1 MDIIHL
7 LPDSVANQ
15 IAAGEVIQRPAS
27 VVKELVEN
35 SIDAGASLI
44 KVIIKGAGRT
54 SILVI
59 DDGKGMSATDA
70 RLAFERHAT
79 SKIQQ
84 SSDLFALTTMGFRG
98 EALASIAAVAQV
110 ELRTRRNT
118 DELGTF
124 IEIEGSQL
132 VRQELEQCAVG
143 TQILIKNLFFN
154 VPARRKFL
162 KSDETEMR
170 NILQEMSR
178 IVLAHPDIAFQ
189 LYNGDD
195 LVYDLPIS
203 LFKQRIVALCGRK
216 VRNISQQL
224 VDVEVNTTLV
234 KLTGYVGTPQ
244 SAGRNPHQ
252 FFFVNGRYMNHPYF
266 RRAVIQAYDR
276 MIATEDAPLF
286 FLNLEVDPSTIDVNI
301 HPTKTEIK
309 FENEREIWSIITIAI
324 KEALGKFHV
333 VPSIDFDTADS
344 IDIPVAGQ
352 SNALPEMPKVV
363 FNPDYNPFASIK
375 TSDRSTQNYSIQ
387 SQSAP
392 RNWQKLFEVR
402 SEDLGV
408 RCYLSDQSD
417 LSDSSDN
424 FKCTEKLSTL
434 NSCDKR
440 EQSNLFE
447 LQSEPTVLS
456 RMAKNTRIMREAN
469 NFQLSTTNEESL
481 LYKNRY
487 LCVSMKSGLMIVDVQ
502 RAITRICYDN
512 LLAQVEKSG
521 GVSQKLLFPEVLEL
535 TMDDKYIFTEIELE
549 LKSVGFEFTEFGKSM
564 YSIEGIPAMLSEG
577 ADVLKILETIL
588 SEVKVSACSVSSQ
601 LYQTIA
607 NIISQNEAGMR
618 LKRNMTVEE
627 RNSLIGQ
634 LFASSNPNNTPDGR
648 KIINILSDDDF
659 AKMWN

>member
-35 SIDAGASLI
+35 SIDAGATLI

-59 DDGKGMSATDA
+59 DDGKGMSPTDA

-84 SSDLFALTTMGFRG
+84 SADLFALTTMGFRG

-110 ELRTRRNT
+110 ELRTRRNC

-124 IEIEGSQL
+124 IEIEGSQV
-132 VRQELEQCAVG
+132 VRQEVEQCAVG
-143 TQILIKNLFFN
+143 TQFLIKNLFFN

-195 LVYDLPIS
+195 LVYDLPVAS
-203 LFKQRIVALCGRK
+203 FKQRIVALCGRK

-224 VDVEVNTTLV
+224 VDVDVNTMLV
-234 KLTGYVGTPQ
+234 KISGYVGTPQ
-244 SAGRNPHQ
+244 SAGRNPQQ

-266 RRAVIQAYDR
+266 RRAVLQAYER
-276 MIATEDAPLF
+276 MISAEDAPQF

-309 FENEREIWSIITIAI
+309 FENEREIWSILSIAV
-324 KEALGKFHV
+324 KEALGKFNV
-333 VPSIDFDTADS
+333 APSIDFDTTDS
-344 IDIPVAGQ
+344 IDIPVATKTDG
-352 SNALPEMPKVV
+352 AIPEMPKVT
-363 FNPDYNPFASIK
+363 FNPNYNPFQSSGSSSNNYTAQSH
-375 TSDRSTQNYSIQ
+375 ST
-387 SQSAP
+387 P
-392 RNWQKLFEVR
+392 RNWKDLFEGSRPTAQTVQSQMDYNTSDMFEEDMKNGSSIHSSLLTSHFSF
-402 SEDLGV
+402 SED
-408 RCYLSDQSD
+408 S
-417 LSDSSDN
+417 
-424 FKCTEKLSTL
+424 F
-434 NSCDKR
+434 
-440 EQSNLFE
+440 
-447 LQSEPTVLS
+447 
-456 RMAKNTRIMREAN
+456 
-469 NFQLSTTNEESL
+469 

-487 LCVSMKSGLMIVDVQ
+487 LCVPMKSGLMFIDVQ

-512 LLAQVEKSG
+512 LLSQVERST

-535 TMDDKYIFTEIELE
+535 SLEDKCLFTEIEME
-549 LKSVGFEFTEFGKSM
+549 LRAVGFEIAEFGKSM
-564 YSIEGIPAMLSEG
+564 YRIEGIPALLSEG
-577 ADVLKILETIL
+577 VDTIKILETIID
-588 SEVKVSACSVSSQ
+588 EVKSSGVGVSDSIHRI
-601 LYQTIA
+601 IA
-607 NIISQNEAGMR
+607 NIISQNEATIR
-618 LKRNMTVEE
+618 IKRNISPEE
-627 RNSLIGQ
+627 RNSLIAQ

-648 KIINILSDDDF
+648 KIINTLTDDVIDSMF
-659 AKMWN
+659 

>member
-44 KVIIKGAGRT
+44 KVVVKGAGRT

-84 SSDLFALTTMGFRG
+84 SADLFALTTMGFRG

-110 ELRTRRNT
+110 ELRTRRNS

-124 IEIEGSQL
+124 IEIEGSKL
-132 VRQELEQCAVG
+132 LRQEMEQCAVG
-143 TQILIKNLFFN
+143 TQFLIKNLFFN

-170 NILQEMSR
+170 NIMQEMSR

-195 LVYDLPIS
+195 LVYDLPIAS
-203 LFKQRIVALCGRK
+203 FKQRIVALCGRK

-224 VDVEVNTTLV
+224 VNVEVNTTLV

-266 RRAVIQAYDR
+266 RRAVMQAYER
-276 MIATEDAPLF
+276 MISAEDAPQF

-309 FENEREIWSIITIAI
+309 FENEREIWSIISIAV
-324 KEALGKFHV
+324 KEALGKFNV
-333 VPSIDFDTADS
+333 APSIDFDTTDS
-344 IDIPVAGQ
+344 IDIPVAGG
-352 SNALPEMPKVV
+352 SGNAMPEMPKVT
-363 FNPDYNPFASIK
+363 FNPNYNPFSNTQK
-375 TSDRSTQNYSIQ
+375 TSIS

-392 RNWQKLFEVR
+392 RNWKDLFEVR
-402 SEDLGV
+402 NEELGV
-408 RCYLSDQSD
+408 RCETTQSKNILVD
-417 LSDSSDN
+417 KDFQSVFNSQLETQFIASLQD
-424 FKCTEKLSTL
+424 TL
-434 NSCDKR
+434 
-440 EQSNLFE
+440 
-447 LQSEPTVLS
+447 
-456 RMAKNTRIMREAN
+456 I
-469 NFQLSTTNEESL
+469 
-481 LYKNRY
+481 YKNRY
-487 LCVSMKSGLMIVDVQ
+487 LCVPMKSGLMMIDVQ
-502 RAITRICYDN
+502 RAFARIYYDS
-512 LLAQVEKSG
+512 LLTQVEKNS

-535 TMDDKYIFTEIELE
+535 SLEDKCLFTEIELE
-549 LKSVGFEFTEFGKSM
+549 LKAVGFEIAEFGKSM
-564 YSIEGIPAMLSEG
+564 YRIEGVPAMLSEG
-577 ADVLKILETIL
+577 ADVIKILENIVGEIKI
-588 SEVKVSACSVSSQ
+588 SGCDVSQKVHQ
-601 LYQTIA
+601 IIA
-607 NIISQNEAGMR
+607 NTISQSESR
-618 LKRNMTVEE
+618 LRIDRTMTIEE
-627 RNSLIGQ
+627 RNSLLAQ
-634 LFASSNPNNTPDGR
+634 LFASSNPNNAPDGR
-648 KIINILSDDDF
+648 KITNILSDDIIESMF
-659 AKMWN
+659 

>member
-35 SIDAGASLI
+35 SIDAGATLI

-59 DDGKGMSATDA
+59 DDGKGMSPTDA

-84 SSDLFALTTMGFRG
+84 SADLFALTTMGFRG

-110 ELRTRRNT
+110 ELRTRRNC

-124 IEIEGSQL
+124 IEIEGSQV
-132 VRQELEQCAVG
+132 VRQEVEQCAVG
-143 TQILIKNLFFN
+143 TQFLIKNLFFN

-195 LVYDLPIS
+195 LIYDLPIAS
-203 LFKQRIVALCGRK
+203 FKQRIVALCGRK

-224 VDVEVNTTLV
+224 VDVDVNTMLV
-234 KLTGYVGTPQ
+234 KISGYVGTPQ
-244 SAGRNPHQ
+244 SAGRNPQQ

-266 RRAVIQAYDR
+266 RRAVLQAYER
-276 MIATEDAPLF
+276 MISAEDAPQF

-309 FENEREIWSIITIAI
+309 FENEREIWSILSIAV
-324 KEALGKFHV
+324 KEALGKFNV
-333 VPSIDFDTADS
+333 APSIDFDTTDS
-344 IDIPVAGQ
+344 IDIPVATKTDG
-352 SNALPEMPKVV
+352 AIPEMPKVT
-363 FNPDYNPFASIK
+363 FNPNYNPFQSSGSSSNNYTAQSH
-375 TSDRSTQNYSIQ
+375 ST
-387 SQSAP
+387 P
-392 RNWQKLFEVR
+392 RNWKDLFEGSRPTAQTVQSQMDYNTSDMFEEDMKNGSSIHSSLLTPHSSF
-402 SEDLGV
+402 SED
-408 RCYLSDQSD
+408 S
-417 LSDSSDN
+417 
-424 FKCTEKLSTL
+424 F
-434 NSCDKR
+434 
-440 EQSNLFE
+440 
-447 LQSEPTVLS
+447 
-456 RMAKNTRIMREAN
+456 
-469 NFQLSTTNEESL
+469 

-487 LCVSMKSGLMIVDVQ
+487 LCVPMKSGLMFIDVQ

-512 LLAQVEKSG
+512 LLSQVERST

-535 TMDDKYIFTEIELE
+535 SLEDKCLFTEIEME
-549 LKSVGFEFTEFGKSM
+549 LRAVGFEIAEFGKSM
-564 YSIEGIPAMLSEG
+564 YRIEGIPALLSEG
-577 ADVLKILETIL
+577 VDTIKILETIIE
-588 SEVKVSACSVSSQ
+588 EVKSSGVGVSDSIHRI
-601 LYQTIA
+601 IA
-607 NIISQNEAGMR
+607 NIISQNEATIR
-618 LKRNMTVEE
+618 IKRNISPEE
-627 RNSLIGQ
+627 RNSLIAQ

-648 KIINILSDDDF
+648 KIINTLTDDVIDSMF
-659 AKMWN
+659 

>member
-27 VVKELVEN
+27 VIKELVEN

-44 KVIIKGAGRT
+44 KVVVKGAGRT

-84 SSDLFALTTMGFRG
+84 SADLFALTTMGFRG

-110 ELRTRRNT
+110 ELRTRRKE

-124 IEIEGSQL
+124 IEIEGSKL
-132 VRQELEQCAVG
+132 LRQEMEQCAVG
-143 TQILIKNLFFN
+143 TQFLIKNLFFN

-195 LVYDLPIS
+195 LVYDLPIAS
-203 LFKQRIVALCGRK
+203 FKQRIVALCGRK

-224 VDVEVNTTLV
+224 VNVEVNTTLV
-234 KLTGYVGTPQ
+234 KLIGYVGTPQ
-244 SAGRNPHQ
+244 SAGRNPQQ

-266 RRAVIQAYDR
+266 RRAVVQAYER
-276 MIATEDAPLF
+276 MISAEDAPQF

-309 FENEREIWSIITIAI
+309 FENEREIWSIISIAV
-324 KEALGKFHV
+324 KEALGKFNV
-333 VPSIDFDTADS
+333 APSIDFDTTDS
-344 IDIPVAGQ
+344 IDIPVAGG
-352 SNALPEMPKVV
+352 SGNAMPEMPKVT
-363 FNPDYNPFASIK
+363 FNPNYNPFATTPK
-375 TSDRSTQNYSIQ
+375 TPIP

-392 RNWQKLFEVR
+392 RNWKNLFEVR
-402 SEDLGV
+402 NEELGV
-408 RCYLSDQSD
+408 RSETTQSKD
-417 LSDSSDN
+417 IFVDRDSQSV
-424 FKCTEKLSTL
+424 F
-434 NSCDKR
+434 NSQL
-440 EQSNLFE
+440 ETQNIAS
-447 LQSEPTVLS
+447 LQDT
-456 RMAKNTRIMREAN
+456 
-469 NFQLSTTNEESL
+469 L

-487 LCVSMKSGLMIVDVQ
+487 LCVPMKSGLMMIDVQ
-502 RAITRICYDN
+502 RAFARIYYDS
-512 LLAQVEKSG
+512 LLTQVEKNS

-535 TMDDKYIFTEIELE
+535 SVEDKCLFTEIELE
-549 LKSVGFEFTEFGKSM
+549 LKAVGFEFAEFGKSM
-564 YSIEGIPAMLSEG
+564 YRIEGIPAMLSEG
-577 ADVLKILETIL
+577 TDVLKILENIIT
-588 SEVKVSACSVSSQ
+588 EVKTSGMQVSDSVHT
-601 LYQTIA
+601 TIA
-607 NIISQNEAGMR
+607 NIISQNEASIR
-618 LKRNMTVEE
+618 IKRNMPPEE
-627 RNSLIGQ
+627 RNSLISQ
-634 LFASSNPNNTPDGR
+634 LFSSSNPNNTPDGR
-648 KIINILSDDDF
+648 KIIVTLADDTIDSMF
-659 AKMWN
+659 

>member
-27 VVKELVEN
+27 VIKELVEN

-44 KVIIKGAGRT
+44 KVVVKGAGRT

-84 SSDLFALTTMGFRG
+84 SADLFALTTMGFRG

-110 ELRTRRNT
+110 ELRTRRNG

-124 IEIEGSQL
+124 IEIEGSKL
-132 VRQELEQCAVG
+132 LRQEMEQCAVG
-143 TQILIKNLFFN
+143 TQFLIKNLFFN

-170 NILQEMSR
+170 NIMQEMSR

-195 LVYDLPIS
+195 LVYDLPIAS
-203 LFKQRIVALCGRK
+203 FKQRIVALCGRK

-224 VDVEVNTTLV
+224 VNVEVNTTLV

-266 RRAVIQAYDR
+266 RRAVMQAYER
-276 MIATEDAPLF
+276 MISAEDAPQF

-309 FENEREIWSIITIAI
+309 FENEREIWSIISIAV
-324 KEALGKFHV
+324 KEALGKFNV
-333 VPSIDFDTADS
+333 APSIDFDTTDS
-344 IDIPVAGQ
+344 IDIPVAGG
-352 SNALPEMPKVV
+352 SGNVIPEMPKVT
-363 FNPDYNPFASIK
+363 FNPNYNPFSNTQK
-375 TSDRSTQNYSIQ
+375 TSNS

-392 RNWQKLFEVR
+392 RNWK
-402 SEDLGV
+402 
-408 RCYLSDQSD
+408 
-417 LSDSSDN
+417 
-424 FKCTEKLSTL
+424 
-434 NSCDKR
+434 
-440 EQSNLFE
+440 NLFDGVQTNKSLPE
-447 LQSEPTVLS
+447 LGEVVKP
-456 RMAKNTRIMREAN
+456 
-469 NFQLSTTNEESL
+469 EEDVHSSFLTPHSSFLEDSL

-487 LCVSMKSGLMIVDVQ
+487 LCVPMKSGLMMIDVQ
-502 RAITRICYDN
+502 RAFARIYYDS
-512 LLAQVEKSG
+512 LLTQVEKNS

-535 TMDDKYIFTEIELE
+535 SLEDKCLFTEIEIE
-549 LKSVGFEFTEFGKSM
+549 LRAVGFEIAEFGKSM
-564 YSIEGIPAMLSEG
+564 YRIEGVPAMLSEG
-577 ADVLKILETIL
+577 ADVIKILENIVGEIKI
-588 SEVKVSACSVSSQ
+588 SGCDVSRKVHQ
-601 LYQTIA
+601 IIA
-607 NIISQNEAGMR
+607 NTISQSESR
-618 LKRNMTVEE
+618 LRIDRTMTIEE
-627 RNSLIGQ
+627 RNSLLAQ
-634 LFASSNPNNTPDGR
+634 LFASSNPNNAPDGR
-648 KIINILSDDDF
+648 KITNILSDDIIESMF
-659 AKMWN
+659 

>member
-84 SSDLFALTTMGFRG
+84 SADLFALTTMGFRG

-132 VRQELEQCAVG
+132 VRQEVEQCAVG
-143 TQILIKNLFFN
+143 TQFLIKNLFFN

-178 IVLAHPDIAFQ
+178 IVLAHPGIAFQ

-195 LVYDLPIS
+195 LVYDLPVAS
-203 LFKQRIVALCGRK
+203 FKQRIVALCGRK

-266 RRAVIQAYDR
+266 RRAVLQAYER
-276 MIATEDAPLF
+276 MIAAEDAPQF

-309 FENEREIWSIITIAI
+309 FENEREIWSILSIAV
-324 KEALGKFHV
+324 KESLGKFNV
-333 VPSIDFDTADS
+333 APSIDFDSTDS
-344 IDIPVAGQ
+344 IDIPVATKTDG
-352 SNALPEMPKVV
+352 AIPEMPKVT
-363 FNPDYNPFASIK
+363 FNPNYNPFQSSGSSSNNYTAQSH
-375 TSDRSTQNYSIQ
+375 ST
-387 SQSAP
+387 P
-392 RNWQKLFEVR
+392 RNWKDLFEGSRPTAQTVQSQMDYNTSDMFEEDMKNGSSIHSSLLTPHSSF
-402 SEDLGV
+402 SED
-408 RCYLSDQSD
+408 S
-417 LSDSSDN
+417 
-424 FKCTEKLSTL
+424 F
-434 NSCDKR
+434 
-440 EQSNLFE
+440 
-447 LQSEPTVLS
+447 
-456 RMAKNTRIMREAN
+456 
-469 NFQLSTTNEESL
+469 

-487 LCVSMKSGLMIVDVQ
+487 LCMPMKSGLMMIDIM

-512 LLAQVEKSG
+512 LLAQVVKSS

-535 TMDDKYIFTEIELE
+535 TLDDKCIFTEIEQE
-549 LKSVGFEFTEFGKSM
+549 LRGVGFEFAEFGKSM
-564 YSIEGIPAMLSEG
+564 YRIESVPAMLTEG
-577 ADVLKILETIL
+577 VDVLKILENIL
-588 SEVKVSACSVSSQ
+588 SEVKISGCSVSCQ
-601 LYQTIA
+601 LHQIIA
-607 NIISQNEAGMR
+607 NIISQSEASMR
-618 LKRNMTVEE
+618 IKRNMTVEE
-627 RNSLIGQ
+627 RNALVGQ
-634 LFASSNPNNTPDGR
+634 LFASSNPNNAPDGK
-648 KIINILSDDDF
+648 KIINVLSDNMIDAMF
-659 AKMWN
+659 

>member
-35 SIDAGASLI
+35 SIDAGATLI

-59 DDGKGMSATDA
+59 DDGKGMSPTDA

-110 ELRTRRNT
+110 ELRTRRNG

-124 IEIEGSQL
+124 IEIEGSQV
-132 VRQELEQCAVG
+132 VRQEVEQCAVG
-143 TQILIKNLFFN
+143 TQFLIKNLFFN

-178 IVLAHPDIAFQ
+178 IVLAHPNIAFQ

-195 LVYDLPIS
+195 LIYDLPIAS
-203 LFKQRIVALCGRK
+203 FKQRIVALCGRK

-224 VDVEVNTTLV
+224 VDVDVNTMLV
-234 KLTGYVGTPQ
+234 KISGYVGTPQ
-244 SAGRNPHQ
+244 SAGRNPQQ

-266 RRAVIQAYDR
+266 RRAVLQAYER
-276 MIATEDAPLF
+276 MISAEDAPQF

-309 FENEREIWSIITIAI
+309 FENEREIWSILSIAV
-324 KEALGKFHV
+324 KEALGKFNV
-333 VPSIDFDTADS
+333 APSIDFDTTDS
-344 IDIPVAGQ
+344 IDIPVATPTDGII
-352 SNALPEMPKVV
+352 PEMPKVT
-363 FNPDYNPFASIK
+363 FNPNYNPFQSRGTNYHTQSSSVSRNWK
-375 TSDRSTQNYSIQ
+375 DLFEGRKEELEDRRETLQPQEIFANKDIQ
-387 SQSAP
+387 SKSPNSQ
-392 RNWQKLFEVR
+392 
-402 SEDLGV
+402 
-408 RCYLSDQSD
+408 LSDFNTQH
-417 LSDSSDN
+417 
-424 FKCTEKLSTL
+424 ST
-434 NSCDKR
+434 
-440 EQSNLFE
+440 FE
-447 LQSEPTVLS
+447 DT
-456 RMAKNTRIMREAN
+456 
-469 NFQLSTTNEESL
+469 F

-487 LCVSMKSGLMIVDVQ
+487 LCVPMKSGLMFVDIQ
-502 RAITRICYDN
+502 RAIARICYDK
-512 LLAQVEKSG
+512 LLLQVEKSVG
-521 GVSQKLLFPEVLEL
+521 ASQKLLFPEVLEL
-535 TMDDKYIFTEIELE
+535 SLDDKCLFTEIEIE
-549 LKSVGFEFTEFGKSM
+549 LKAVGFEIAEFGKSM
-564 YSIEGIPAMLSEG
+564 YRIEGIPALLSEG
-577 ADVLKILETIL
+577 VDVLKILETIIE
-588 SEVKVSACSVSSQ
+588 EVKNSGVDVSDSVHRI
-601 LYQTIA
+601 IA
-607 NIISQNEAGMR
+607 NILSQSEATIR
-618 LKRNMTVEE
+618 IKHNMSPEE
-627 RNSLIGQ
+627 RNSLIAQ

-648 KIINILSDDDF
+648 KIINTLTDATIDAMF
-659 AKMWN
+659 

>member
-35 SIDAGASLI
+35 SIDAGATLI

-59 DDGKGMSATDA
+59 DDGKGMSPTDA

-84 SSDLFALTTMGFRG
+84 SADLFALTTMGFRG

-110 ELRTRRNT
+110 ELRTRRNC

-124 IEIEGSQL
+124 IEIEGSQV
-132 VRQELEQCAVG
+132 VRQEVEQCAVG
-143 TQILIKNLFFN
+143 TQFLIKNLFFN

-195 LVYDLPIS
+195 LVYDLPVAS
-203 LFKQRIVALCGRK
+203 FKQRIVALCGRK

-224 VDVEVNTTLV
+224 VDVDVNTMLV
-234 KLTGYVGTPQ
+234 KISGYVGTPQ
-244 SAGRNPHQ
+244 SAGRNPQQ

-266 RRAVIQAYDR
+266 RRAVLQAYER
-276 MIATEDAPLF
+276 MISAEDAPQF

-309 FENEREIWSIITIAI
+309 FENEREIWSILSIAV
-324 KEALGKFHV
+324 KEALGKFNV
-333 VPSIDFDTADS
+333 APSIDFDTTDS
-344 IDIPVAGQ
+344 IDIPVATKIDG
-352 SNALPEMPKVV
+352 AIPEMPKVT
-363 FNPDYNPFASIK
+363 FNPNYNPFQSSGSSSNNYTAQSH
-375 TSDRSTQNYSIQ
+375 ST
-387 SQSAP
+387 P
-392 RNWQKLFEVR
+392 RNWKDLFEGSSPTAQTVQSQMDYNTSDMFEEDMKNGSSIHSSLLTPHSSF
-402 SEDLGV
+402 SED
-408 RCYLSDQSD
+408 S
-417 LSDSSDN
+417 
-424 FKCTEKLSTL
+424 F
-434 NSCDKR
+434 
-440 EQSNLFE
+440 
-447 LQSEPTVLS
+447 
-456 RMAKNTRIMREAN
+456 
-469 NFQLSTTNEESL
+469 

-487 LCVSMKSGLMIVDVQ
+487 LCVPMKSGLMFIDVQ

-512 LLAQVEKSG
+512 LLSQVERST

-535 TMDDKYIFTEIELE
+535 SLEDKCLFTEIEME
-549 LKSVGFEFTEFGKSM
+549 LRAVGFEIAEFGKSM
-564 YSIEGIPAMLSEG
+564 YRIEGIPALLSEG
-577 ADVLKILETIL
+577 VDTIKILETIIE
-588 SEVKVSACSVSSQ
+588 EVKSSGVGVSDSIHRI
-601 LYQTIA
+601 IA
-607 NIISQNEAGMR
+607 NIISQNEATIR
-618 LKRNMTVEE
+618 IKRNISPEE
-627 RNSLIGQ
+627 RNSLIAQ

-648 KIINILSDDDF
+648 KIINTLTDDVIDSMF
-659 AKMWN
+659 

>member
-44 KVIIKGAGRT
+44 KVVIKGAGRT

-59 DDGKGMSATDA
+59 DDGKGMSSTDA

-84 SSDLFALTTMGFRG
+84 SADLFALTTMGFRG

-110 ELRTRRNT
+110 ELRTRRAT

-124 IEIEGSQL
+124 IEIEGSQIL
-132 VRQELEQCAVG
+132 RQEVEQCAIG
-143 TQILIKNLFFN
+143 TQFIVKNLFFN

-195 LVYDLPIS
+195 LVYDLPAAS
-203 LFKQRIVALCGRK
+203 FKQRIVALCGRK

-266 RRAVIQAYDR
+266 RRAVMQAYER
-276 MIATEDAPLF
+276 MIAPDDAPQF
-286 FLNLEVDPSTIDVNI
+286 FLNLQVDPSTIDVNI

-309 FENEREIWSIITIAI
+309 FENEREIWSIITIAV

-333 VPSIDFDTADS
+333 APTINFDTTDS
-344 IDIPVAGQ
+344 IDIPVASG
-352 SNALPEMPKVV
+352 SDTHPDMPQVA
-363 FNPDYNPFASIK
+363 FNPDYNPF
-375 TSDRSTQNYSIQ
+375 QNTPNRTIP

-402 SEDLGV
+402 SEELGM
-408 RCYLSDQSD
+408 RSEELEICGNSRQNSNLQAT
-417 LSDSSDN
+417 
-424 FKCTEKLSTL
+424 FKQQNLHFTADDTKNLSTQ
-434 NSCDKR
+434 
-440 EQSNLFE
+440 E
-447 LQSEPTVLS
+447 T
-456 RMAKNTRIMREAN
+456 
-469 NFQLSTTNEESL
+469 SL
-481 LYKNRY
+481 IYKNRY
-487 LCVSMKSGLMIVDVQ
+487 LCMPMKSGLMMIDIM

-512 LLAQVEKSG
+512 LLAQITKSSG
-521 GVSQKLLFPEVLEL
+521 TSQKLLFPEVLEL
-535 TMDDKYIFTEIELE
+535 TLDDKCLFTEIEQE
-549 LKSVGFEFTEFGKSM
+549 LRSVGFEFAEFGKSM
-564 YSIEGIPAMLSEG
+564 YRIEAVPAILTEG
-577 ADVLKILETIL
+577 ADIIKILENIL
-588 SEVKVSACSVSSQ
+588 SEVKTSGCNISSHLHQ
-601 LYQTIA
+601 IIA
-607 NIISQNEAGMR
+607 NIISDHEASMR
-618 LKRNMTVEE
+618 IKRNMTPEE
-627 RNSLIGQ
+627 RNALVGQ
-634 LFASSNPNNTPDGR
+634 LFASTNPNNAPNGK
-648 KIINILSDDDF
+648 KIINILSDSTIDAMF
-659 AKMWN
+659 

>member
-27 VVKELVEN
+27 VIKELVEN

-44 KVIIKGAGRT
+44 KVVVKGAGCT

-84 SSDLFALTTMGFRG
+84 SADLFALTTMGFRG

-110 ELRTRRNT
+110 ELRTRRKE

-124 IEIEGSQL
+124 IEIEGSKL
-132 VRQELEQCAVG
+132 LRQEMEQCAVG
-143 TQILIKNLFFN
+143 TQFLIKNLFFN

-195 LVYDLPIS
+195 LVYDLPIAS
-203 LFKQRIVALCGRK
+203 FKQRIVALCGRK

-224 VDVEVNTTLV
+224 VNVEVNTTLV

-244 SAGRNPHQ
+244 SAGRNPQQ

-266 RRAVIQAYDR
+266 RRAVVQAYER
-276 MIATEDAPLF
+276 MISAEDAPQF

-309 FENEREIWSIITIAI
+309 FENEREIWSIISIAV
-324 KEALGKFHV
+324 KEALGKFNV
-333 VPSIDFDTADS
+333 APSIDFDTTDS
-344 IDIPVAGQ
+344 IDIPVAGG
-352 SNALPEMPKVV
+352 SGNAMPEMPKVT
-363 FNPDYNPFASIK
+363 FNPNYNPFATTPK
-375 TSDRSTQNYSIQ
+375 TPIP
-387 SQSAP
+387 SQSTP
-392 RNWQKLFEVR
+392 RNWKDLFEVR
-402 SEDLGV
+402 NEELGV
-408 RCYLSDQSD
+408 RSETTQSKD
-417 LSDSSDN
+417 IFVDRDSQSV
-424 FKCTEKLSTL
+424 F
-434 NSCDKR
+434 NSQL
-440 EQSNLFE
+440 ETQNIAS
-447 LQSEPTVLS
+447 LQDT
-456 RMAKNTRIMREAN
+456 
-469 NFQLSTTNEESL
+469 L

-487 LCVSMKSGLMIVDVQ
+487 LCVPMKSGLMMIDVQ
-502 RAITRICYDN
+502 RAFARIYYDS
-512 LLAQVEKSG
+512 LLTQVEKNS

-535 TMDDKYIFTEIELE
+535 SVEDKCLFTEIELE
-549 LKSVGFEFTEFGKSM
+549 LKAVGFEFAEFGKSM
-564 YSIEGIPAMLSEG
+564 YRIEGIPAMLSEG
-577 ADVLKILETIL
+577 TDVLKILENIIT
-588 SEVKVSACSVSSQ
+588 EVKTSGMQVSDSVHT
-601 LYQTIA
+601 TIA
-607 NIISQNEAGMR
+607 NIISQNEASIR
-618 LKRNMTVEE
+618 IKRNMPPEE
-627 RNSLIGQ
+627 RNSLISQ
-634 LFASSNPNNTPDGR
+634 LFSSSNPNNTPDGR
-648 KIINILSDDDF
+648 KIIVTLADDTIDSMF
-659 AKMWN
+659 

>member
-27 VVKELVEN
+27 VIKELVEN

-44 KVIIKGAGRT
+44 KVVVKGAGRT

-110 ELRTRRNT
+110 ELRTRRNG

-124 IEIEGSQL
+124 IEIEGSKL
-132 VRQELEQCAVG
+132 LRQEMEQCAVG
-143 TQILIKNLFFN
+143 TQFLIKNLFFN

-170 NILQEMSR
+170 NIMQEMSR

-195 LVYDLPIS
+195 LVYDLPIAS
-203 LFKQRIVALCGRK
+203 FKQRIVALCGRK

-224 VDVEVNTTLV
+224 VNVEVNTTLV

-266 RRAVIQAYDR
+266 RRAVMQAYER
-276 MIATEDAPLF
+276 MISAEDAPQF

-309 FENEREIWSIITIAI
+309 FENEREIWSIISIAV
-324 KEALGKFHV
+324 KEALGKFNV
-333 VPSIDFDTADS
+333 APSIDFDTTDS
-344 IDIPVAGQ
+344 IDIPVAGG
-352 SNALPEMPKVV
+352 SGNVIPEMPKVT
-363 FNPDYNPFASIK
+363 FNPNYNPFSNTQK
-375 TSDRSTQNYSIQ
+375 TSIS

-392 RNWQKLFEVR
+392 RNWKDLFEVR
-402 SEDLGV
+402 NEELGV
-408 RCYLSDQSD
+408 RSETTQSKNILVD
-417 LSDSSDN
+417 KDFQSVFNSQLETQFIASLQD
-424 FKCTEKLSTL
+424 TL
-434 NSCDKR
+434 
-440 EQSNLFE
+440 
-447 LQSEPTVLS
+447 
-456 RMAKNTRIMREAN
+456 I
-469 NFQLSTTNEESL
+469 
-481 LYKNRY
+481 YKNRY
-487 LCVSMKSGLMIVDVQ
+487 LCVPMKSGLMMIDVQ
-502 RAITRICYDN
+502 RAFARIYYDS
-512 LLAQVEKSG
+512 LLTQVEKNS

-535 TMDDKYIFTEIELE
+535 SLEDKCLFTEIEIE
-549 LKSVGFEFTEFGKSM
+549 LKAVGFEIAEFGKSM
-564 YSIEGIPAMLSEG
+564 YRIEGVPAMLSEG
-577 ADVLKILETIL
+577 ADVIKILENIVGEIKI
-588 SEVKVSACSVSSQ
+588 SGCDVSQKVHQ
-601 LYQTIA
+601 IIA
-607 NIISQNEAGMR
+607 NTISQSESR
-618 LKRNMTVEE
+618 LRIDRTMTIEE
-627 RNSLIGQ
+627 RNSLLAQ
-634 LFASSNPNNTPDGR
+634 LFASSNPNNAPDGR
-648 KIINILSDDDF
+648 KITNILSDDIIESMF
-659 AKMWN
+659 

>member
-35 SIDAGASLI
+35 SIDAGATLI

-59 DDGKGMSATDA
+59 DDGKGMSPTDA

-79 SKIQQ
+79 SKIQH
-84 SSDLFALTTMGFRG
+84 SADLFALTTMGFRG

-110 ELRTRRNT
+110 ELRTRRNC

-124 IEIEGSQL
+124 IEIEGSQV
-132 VRQELEQCAVG
+132 VRQEVEQCAVG
-143 TQILIKNLFFN
+143 TQFLIKNLFFN

-195 LVYDLPIS
+195 LVYDLPVAS
-203 LFKQRIVALCGRK
+203 FKQRIVALCGRK

-224 VDVEVNTTLV
+224 VDVDVNTMLV
-234 KLTGYVGTPQ
+234 KISGYVGTPQ
-244 SAGRNPHQ
+244 SAGRNPQQ

-266 RRAVIQAYDR
+266 RRAVLQAYER
-276 MIATEDAPLF
+276 MISAEDAPQF

-309 FENEREIWSIITIAI
+309 FENEREIWSILSIAV
-324 KEALGKFHV
+324 KEALGKFNV
-333 VPSIDFDTADS
+333 APSIDFDTTDS
-344 IDIPVAGQ
+344 IDIPVATKTDG
-352 SNALPEMPKVV
+352 AIPEMPKVT
-363 FNPDYNPFASIK
+363 FNPNYNPFQSSGSSSNNYTAQSH
-375 TSDRSTQNYSIQ
+375 ST
-387 SQSAP
+387 P
-392 RNWQKLFEVR
+392 RNWKDLFEGSRPTAQTVQSQMDYNTSDMFEEDMKNGSSIHSSLLTPHSSF
-402 SEDLGV
+402 SED
-408 RCYLSDQSD
+408 S
-417 LSDSSDN
+417 
-424 FKCTEKLSTL
+424 F
-434 NSCDKR
+434 
-440 EQSNLFE
+440 
-447 LQSEPTVLS
+447 
-456 RMAKNTRIMREAN
+456 
-469 NFQLSTTNEESL
+469 

-487 LCVSMKSGLMIVDVQ
+487 LCVPMKSGLMFIDVQ

-512 LLAQVEKSG
+512 LLSQVERST

-535 TMDDKYIFTEIELE
+535 SLEDKCLFTEIEME
-549 LKSVGFEFTEFGKSM
+549 LRAVGFEIAEFGKSM
-564 YSIEGIPAMLSEG
+564 YRIEGIPALLSEG
-577 ADVLKILETIL
+577 VDTIKILETIIE
-588 SEVKVSACSVSSQ
+588 EVKSSGVGVSDSIHRI
-601 LYQTIA
+601 IA
-607 NIISQNEAGMR
+607 NIISQNEATIR
-618 LKRNMTVEE
+618 IKRNISPEE
-627 RNSLIGQ
+627 RNSLIAQ

-648 KIINILSDDDF
+648 KIINTLTDDVIDSMF
-659 AKMWN
+659 

>member
-15 IAAGEVIQRPAS
+15 IAAGEVIQRPSS
-27 VVKELVEN
+27 VIKELVEN

-44 KVIIKGAGRT
+44 KVVVKGAGRT

-110 ELRTRRNT
+110 ELRTRRNS

-124 IEIEGSQL
+124 IEIEGSKL
-132 VRQELEQCAVG
+132 LRQEMEQCAVG
-143 TQILIKNLFFN
+143 TQFLIKNLFFN

-170 NILQEMSR
+170 NIMQEMSR

-195 LVYDLPIS
+195 LVYDLPIAS
-203 LFKQRIVALCGRK
+203 FKQRIVALCGRK

-224 VDVEVNTTLV
+224 VNIDVNTTLV

-244 SAGRNPHQ
+244 SAGRNPQQ

-266 RRAVIQAYDR
+266 RRAVVQAYER
-276 MIATEDAPLF
+276 MISAEDTPQF

-309 FENEREIWSIITIAI
+309 FENEREIWSIISIAV
-324 KEALGKFHV
+324 KEALGKFNV
-333 VPSIDFDTADS
+333 APSIDFDTTDS
-344 IDIPVAGQ
+344 IDIPVAGG
-352 SNALPEMPKVV
+352 SGNAIPEMPKVT
-363 FNPDYNPFASIK
+363 FNPNYNPFS
-375 TSDRSTQNYSIQ
+375 SGGSSGYNTQPKSV
-387 SQSAP
+387 S
-392 RNWQKLFEVR
+392 RNWKELFEVR
-402 SEDLGV
+402 NEELGV
-408 RCYLSDQSD
+408 R
-417 LSDSSDN
+417 
-424 FKCTEKLSTL
+424 
-434 NSCDKR
+434 
-440 EQSNLFE
+440 
-447 LQSEPTVLS
+447 
-456 RMAKNTRIMREAN
+456 
-469 NFQLSTTNEESL
+469 NEEFFSNDSKTVESQLEAQNIVSLQDSL

-487 LCVSMKSGLMIVDVQ
+487 LCVPMKSGLMMIDVQ
-502 RAITRICYDN
+502 RAFARIYYDS
-512 LLAQVEKSG
+512 LLAQVEKNS

-535 TMDDKYIFTEIELE
+535 SLEDKCLFTEIELD
-549 LKSVGFEFTEFGKSM
+549 LKAVGFEIAEFGKSM
-564 YSIEGIPAMLSEG
+564 YRIEGVPAMLSEG
-577 ADVLKILETIL
+577 ADVIKILENIVGEMKI
-588 SEVKVSACSVSSQ
+588 SGCDVSQKVHQ
-601 LYQTIA
+601 IIA
-607 NIISQNEAGMR
+607 NTISQNESR
-618 LKRNMTVEE
+618 LRVNRTMTIEE
-627 RNSLIGQ
+627 RNSLLAQ
-634 LFASSNPNNTPDGR
+634 LFASSNSNNAPDGQ
-648 KIINILSDDDF
+648 KIVNILSDDVIESMF
-659 AKMWN
+659 

>member
-84 SSDLFALTTMGFRG
+84 SADLFALTTMGFRG

-132 VRQELEQCAVG
+132 VRQEVEQCAVG
-143 TQILIKNLFFN
+143 TQFLIKNLFFN

-178 IVLAHPDIAFQ
+178 IVLAHPGIAFQ

-195 LVYDLPIS
+195 LVYDLPVAS
-203 LFKQRIVALCGRK
+203 FKQRIVALCGRK

-266 RRAVIQAYDR
+266 RRAVLQAYER
-276 MIATEDAPLF
+276 MIAAEDAPLF
-286 FLNLEVDPSTIDVNI
+286 FLNLEVEPSTIDVNI

-309 FENEREIWSIITIAI
+309 FENEREIWSIISIAV
-324 KEALGKFHV
+324 KEALGKFNV
-333 VPSIDFDTADS
+333 TPSINFDTTDS
-344 IDIPVAGQ
+344 IDIPVVGQ
-352 SNALPEMPKVV
+352 GDVHLEMPKVA
-363 FNPDYNPFASIK
+363 FNPDYNPFHQN
-375 TSDRSTQNYSIQ
+375 TQNQNCIVQ

-402 SEDLGV
+402 SEEIGGRSEEVGV
-408 RCYLSDQSD
+408 RS
-417 LSDSSDN
+417 
-424 FKCTEKLSTL
+424 E
-434 NSCDKR
+434 
-440 EQSNLFE
+440 E
-447 LQSEPTVLS
+447 LGDGG
-456 RMAKNTRIMREAN
+456 
-469 NFQLSTTNEESL
+469 NFQFSTTQEPSL

-487 LCVSMKSGLMIVDVQ
+487 LCMPMKSGLMMIDIM

-512 LLAQVEKSG
+512 LLAQVVKSS

-535 TMDDKYIFTEIELE
+535 TLDDKCIFTEIEQE
-549 LKSVGFEFTEFGKSM
+549 LRGVGFEFAEFGKSM
-564 YSIEGIPAMLSEG
+564 YRIESVPAMLTEG
-577 ADVLKILETIL
+577 VDVLKILENIL
-588 SEVKVSACSVSSQ
+588 SEVKISGCSVSCQ
-601 LYQTIA
+601 LHQIIA
-607 NIISQNEAGMR
+607 NIISQSEASMR
-618 LKRNMTVEE
+618 IKRNMTVEE
-627 RNSLIGQ
+627 RNALVGQ
-634 LFASSNPNNTPDGR
+634 LFASSNPNNAPDGK
-648 KIINILSDDDF
+648 KIINVLSDNMIDAMF
-659 AKMWN
+659 N

>member
-35 SIDAGASLI
+35 SIDAGATLI

-59 DDGKGMSATDA
+59 DDGKGMSPTDA

-84 SSDLFALTTMGFRG
+84 SADLFALTTMGFRG

-110 ELRTRRNT
+110 ELRTRRNC

-124 IEIEGSQL
+124 IEIEGSQV
-132 VRQELEQCAVG
+132 VRQEVEQCAVG
-143 TQILIKNLFFN
+143 TQFLIKNLFFN

-195 LVYDLPIS
+195 LVYDLPVAS
-203 LFKQRIVALCGRK
+203 FKQRIVALCGRK

-224 VDVEVNTTLV
+224 VDVDVNTMLV
-234 KLTGYVGTPQ
+234 KISGYVGTPQ
-244 SAGRNPHQ
+244 SAGRNPQQ

-266 RRAVIQAYDR
+266 RRAVLQAYER
-276 MIATEDAPLF
+276 MISAEDAPQF

-309 FENEREIWSIITIAI
+309 FENEREIWSILSIAV
-324 KEALGKFHV
+324 KEALGKFNV
-333 VPSIDFDTADS
+333 APSIDFDTTDS
-344 IDIPVAGQ
+344 IDIPVATKTDG
-352 SNALPEMPKVV
+352 AIPEMPKVT
-363 FNPDYNPFASIK
+363 FNPNYNPFQSSGSSSNNYTAQSH
-375 TSDRSTQNYSIQ
+375 ST
-387 SQSAP
+387 P
-392 RNWQKLFEVR
+392 RNWKDLFEGSRPTAQTVQSQMDYNTSDMFEEDMKNGSSIHSSLLTPHSSF
-402 SEDLGV
+402 SED
-408 RCYLSDQSD
+408 S
-417 LSDSSDN
+417 
-424 FKCTEKLSTL
+424 F
-434 NSCDKR
+434 
-440 EQSNLFE
+440 
-447 LQSEPTVLS
+447 
-456 RMAKNTRIMREAN
+456 
-469 NFQLSTTNEESL
+469 

-487 LCVSMKSGLMIVDVQ
+487 LCVPMKSGLMFIDVQ

-512 LLAQVEKSG
+512 LLSQVERST

-535 TMDDKYIFTEIELE
+535 SLEDKCLFTEIEME
-549 LKSVGFEFTEFGKSM
+549 LRAVGFEIAEFGKSM
-564 YSIEGIPAMLSEG
+564 YRIEGIPALLSEG
-577 ADVLKILETIL
+577 VDTIKILETIIE
-588 SEVKVSACSVSSQ
+588 EVKSSGVGVSDSIHRI
-601 LYQTIA
+601 IA
-607 NIISQNEAGMR
+607 NIISQNEATIR
-618 LKRNMTVEE
+618 IKRNISPEE
-627 RNSLIGQ
+627 RNSLIAQ

-648 KIINILSDDDF
+648 KIINTLTDDVIDSMF
-659 AKMWN
+659 

>member
-44 KVIIKGAGRT
+44 KVVIKGAGRT

-59 DDGKGMSATDA
+59 DDGKGMSPTDA

-84 SSDLFALTTMGFRG
+84 STDLFALTTMGFRG

-110 ELRTRRNT
+110 ELRTRRAD

-132 VRQELEQCAVG
+132 LRQEMEQCAVG
-143 TQILIKNLFFN
+143 TQFLIKNLFFN

-195 LVYDLPIS
+195 LVYDLPIAS
-203 LFKQRIVALCGRK
+203 FKQRIVALCGRK

-234 KLTGYVGTPQ
+234 KLSGYVGTPQ

-266 RRAVIQAYDR
+266 RRAVMQAYER
-276 MIATEDAPLF
+276 MISVEDAPQF

-309 FENEREIWSIITIAI
+309 FENEREIWSILSIAV
-324 KEALGKFHV
+324 KEALGKFNV
-333 VPSIDFDTADS
+333 APSIDFDTTDS

-352 SNALPEMPKVV
+352 SSVMPEMPKVT
-363 FNPDYNPFASIK
+363 FNPDYNPFS
-375 TSDRSTQNYSIQ
+375 SGGNNYKSQSNSVSRNWKDLFEGARTTMPVQSHLDYDTPSSVAAQHTNSSELLEQEGAMPNSKFSIQ
-387 SQSAP
+387 
-392 RNWQKLFEVR
+392 
-402 SEDLGV
+402 ED
-408 RCYLSDQSD
+408 
-417 LSDSSDN
+417 
-424 FKCTEKLSTL
+424 
-434 NSCDKR
+434 
-440 EQSNLFE
+440 
-447 LQSEPTVLS
+447 
-456 RMAKNTRIMREAN
+456 
-469 NFQLSTTNEESL
+469 SL
-481 LYKNRY
+481 LFKNRY
-487 LCVSMKSGLMIVDVQ
+487 LCAPMKSGLMMIDVQ

-512 LLAQVEKSG
+512 ILLQVAKSS
-521 GVSQKLLFPEVLEL
+521 GVSQRLLFPEVLEL
-535 TMDDKYIFTEIELE
+535 SLDDKCIFTEIEHE
-549 LKSVGFEFTEFGKSM
+549 LKAVGFVFAEFGKSM
-564 YSIEGIPAMLSEG
+564 YRIEGVPAMISEG
-577 ADVLKILETIL
+577 SDILKMLDNIL
-588 SEVKVSACSVSSQ
+588 SEVKISGCSISSQ
-601 LYQTIA
+601 LHHCIA
-607 NIISQNEAGMR
+607 NIISQKESTMR
-618 LKRNMTVEE
+618 FKRNMTAEE

-634 LFASSNPNNTPDGR
+634 LFASSNPNYTPDGK
-648 KIINILSDDDF
+648 KIVNVISDDTIDAMF
-659 AKMWN
+659 

>member
-35 SIDAGASLI
+35 SIDAGATLI

-59 DDGKGMSATDA
+59 DDGKGMSPTDA

-110 ELRTRRNT
+110 ELRTRRNG

-124 IEIEGSQL
+124 IEIEGSQV
-132 VRQELEQCAVG
+132 VRQEVEQCAVG
-143 TQILIKNLFFN
+143 TQFLIKNLFFN

-195 LVYDLPIS
+195 LIYDLPIAS
-203 LFKQRIVALCGRK
+203 FKQRIVALCGRK

-224 VDVEVNTTLV
+224 VDVDVNTMLV
-234 KLTGYVGTPQ
+234 KISGYVGTPQ
-244 SAGRNPHQ
+244 SAGRNPQQ

-266 RRAVIQAYDR
+266 RRAVLQAYER
-276 MIATEDAPLF
+276 MISAEDAPQF

-309 FENEREIWSIITIAI
+309 FENEREIWSILSIAV
-324 KEALGKFHV
+324 KEALGKFNV
-333 VPSIDFDTADS
+333 APSIDFDTTDS
-344 IDIPVAGQ
+344 IDIPVATPTDGII
-352 SNALPEMPKVV
+352 PEMPKVT
-363 FNPDYNPFASIK
+363 FNPNYNPFQSGG
-375 TSDRSTQNYSIQ
+375 TNYHTQSSSVSRNWKDLFEGRKEEVDVRRETQQPQDIFANKDIQ
-387 SQSAP
+387 S
-392 RNWQKLFEVR
+392 
-402 SEDLGV
+402 
-408 RCYLSDQSD
+408 
-417 LSDSSDN
+417 
-424 FKCTEKLSTL
+424 KCT
-434 NSCDKR
+434 NS
-440 EQSNLFE
+440 
-447 LQSEPTVLS
+447 
-456 RMAKNTRIMREAN
+456 
-469 NFQLSTTNEESL
+469 QLSEFNTQHSTFEDTF

-487 LCVSMKSGLMIVDVQ
+487 LCVPMKSGLMFVDIQ
-502 RAITRICYDN
+502 RAIARICYDK
-512 LLAQVEKSG
+512 LLLQVEKSVG
-521 GVSQKLLFPEVLEL
+521 ASQKLLFPEVLEL
-535 TMDDKYIFTEIELE
+535 SLDDKCLFTEIEIE
-549 LKSVGFEFTEFGKSM
+549 LKAVGFEIAEFGKSM
-564 YSIEGIPAMLSEG
+564 YRIEGIPALLSEG
-577 ADVLKILETIL
+577 VDVLKILETIIE
-588 SEVKVSACSVSSQ
+588 EVKNSGIDVSDSVHRI
-601 LYQTIA
+601 IA
-607 NIISQNEAGMR
+607 NILSQSEATIR
-618 LKRNMTVEE
+618 IKHNMSPEE
-627 RNSLIGQ
+627 RNSLIAQ

-648 KIINILSDDDF
+648 KIINTLTDATIDAMF
-659 AKMWN
+659 

>member
-44 KVIIKGAGRT
+44 KVVVKGAGRT

-110 ELRTRRNT
+110 ELRTRRNG

-124 IEIEGSQL
+124 IEIEGSKL
-132 VRQELEQCAVG
+132 LRQEMEQCAVG
-143 TQILIKNLFFN
+143 TQFLIKNLFFN

-170 NILQEMSR
+170 NIMQEMSR

-195 LVYDLPIS
+195 LVYDLPIAS
-203 LFKQRIVALCGRK
+203 FKQRIVALCGRK

-224 VDVEVNTTLV
+224 VNVEVNTTLV

-244 SAGRNPHQ
+244 SAGRNPQQ

-266 RRAVIQAYDR
+266 RRAVMQAYER
-276 MIATEDAPLF
+276 MISAEDAPQF

-309 FENEREIWSIITIAI
+309 FENEREIWSIISIAV
-324 KEALGKFHV
+324 KEALGKFNV
-333 VPSIDFDTADS
+333 APSIDFDTTDS
-344 IDIPVAGQ
+344 IDIPVAGG
-352 SNALPEMPKVV
+352 SGNVIPEMPKVT
-363 FNPDYNPFASIK
+363 FNPNYNPFSNTQK
-375 TSDRSTQNYSIQ
+375 TSIS
-387 SQSAP
+387 SQSVS
-392 RNWQKLFEVR
+392 RNWKDLFEVR
-402 SEDLGV
+402 NEELGV
-408 RCYLSDQSD
+408 RSETTQSKNILVD
-417 LSDSSDN
+417 KDFQSVFNSQLETQFIASLQD
-424 FKCTEKLSTL
+424 TL
-434 NSCDKR
+434 
-440 EQSNLFE
+440 
-447 LQSEPTVLS
+447 
-456 RMAKNTRIMREAN
+456 I
-469 NFQLSTTNEESL
+469 
-481 LYKNRY
+481 YKNRY
-487 LCVSMKSGLMIVDVQ
+487 LCVPMKSGLMMIDVQ
-502 RAITRICYDN
+502 RAFARIYYDS
-512 LLAQVEKSG
+512 LLTQVEKNS

-535 TMDDKYIFTEIELE
+535 SLEDKCLFTEIEIE
-549 LKSVGFEFTEFGKSM
+549 LKAVGFEIAEFGKSM
-564 YSIEGIPAMLSEG
+564 YRIEGVPAMLSEG
-577 ADVLKILETIL
+577 ADVIKILENIVGEIKI
-588 SEVKVSACSVSSQ
+588 SGCDVSQKVHQ
-601 LYQTIA
+601 IIA
-607 NIISQNEAGMR
+607 NTISQSESR
-618 LKRNMTVEE
+618 LRIDRTMTIEE
-627 RNSLIGQ
+627 RNSLLAQ
-634 LFASSNPNNTPDGR
+634 LFASSNPNNAPDGR
-648 KIINILSDDDF
+648 KITNILSDDIIESMF
-659 AKMWN
+659 

>member
-35 SIDAGASLI
+35 SIDAGATLI

-59 DDGKGMSATDA
+59 DDGKGMSPTDA

-84 SSDLFALTTMGFRG
+84 SADLFALTTMGFRG

-110 ELRTRRNT
+110 ELRTRRNC

-124 IEIEGSQL
+124 IEIEGSQV
-132 VRQELEQCAVG
+132 VRQEVEQCAVG
-143 TQILIKNLFFN
+143 TQFLIKNLFFN

-195 LVYDLPIS
+195 LVYDLPVAS
-203 LFKQRIVALCGRK
+203 FKQRIVALCGRK

-224 VDVEVNTTLV
+224 VDVDVNTMLV
-234 KLTGYVGTPQ
+234 KISGYVGTPQ
-244 SAGRNPHQ
+244 SAGRNPQQ

-266 RRAVIQAYDR
+266 RRAVLQAYER
-276 MIATEDAPLF
+276 MISAEDAPQF

-309 FENEREIWSIITIAI
+309 FENEREIWSILSIAV
-324 KEALGKFHV
+324 KEALGKFNV
-333 VPSIDFDTADS
+333 APSIDFDTTDS
-344 IDIPVAGQ
+344 IDIPVATKTDG
-352 SNALPEMPKVV
+352 AIPEMPKVT
-363 FNPDYNPFASIK
+363 FNPNYNPFQSSGSSNNYTAQSH
-375 TSDRSTQNYSIQ
+375 ST
-387 SQSAP
+387 P
-392 RNWQKLFEVR
+392 RNWKDLFEGSRPTAQTVQSQMDYNTSDMFEEDMKNGSSIHSSLLTPHSSF
-402 SEDLGV
+402 SED
-408 RCYLSDQSD
+408 S
-417 LSDSSDN
+417 
-424 FKCTEKLSTL
+424 F
-434 NSCDKR
+434 
-440 EQSNLFE
+440 
-447 LQSEPTVLS
+447 
-456 RMAKNTRIMREAN
+456 
-469 NFQLSTTNEESL
+469 

-487 LCVSMKSGLMIVDVQ
+487 LCVPMKSGLMFIDVQ

-512 LLAQVEKSG
+512 LLSQVERST

-535 TMDDKYIFTEIELE
+535 SLEDKCLFTEIEME
-549 LKSVGFEFTEFGKSM
+549 LRAVGFEIAEFGKSM
-564 YSIEGIPAMLSEG
+564 YRIEGIPALLSEG
-577 ADVLKILETIL
+577 VDTIKILETIIE
-588 SEVKVSACSVSSQ
+588 EVKSSGVGVSDSIHRI
-601 LYQTIA
+601 IA
-607 NIISQNEAGMR
+607 NIISQNEATIR
-618 LKRNMTVEE
+618 IKRNISPEE
-627 RNSLIGQ
+627 RNSLIAQ

-648 KIINILSDDDF
+648 KIINTLTDDVIDSMF
-659 AKMWN
+659 

>member
-35 SIDAGASLI
+35 SIDAGATLI

-59 DDGKGMSATDA
+59 DDGKGMSPTDA

-84 SSDLFALTTMGFRG
+84 SADLFALTTMGFRG

-110 ELRTRRNT
+110 ELRTRRNC

-124 IEIEGSQL
+124 IEIEGSQV
-132 VRQELEQCAVG
+132 VRQEVEQCAVG
-143 TQILIKNLFFN
+143 TQFLIKNLFFN

-195 LVYDLPIS
+195 LVYDLPVAS
-203 LFKQRIVALCGRK
+203 FKQRIVALCGRK

-224 VDVEVNTTLV
+224 VDVDVNTMLV
-234 KLTGYVGTPQ
+234 KISGYVGTPQ
-244 SAGRNPHQ
+244 SAGRNPQQ

-266 RRAVIQAYDR
+266 RRAVLQAYER
-276 MIATEDAPLF
+276 MISAEDAPQF

-309 FENEREIWSIITIAI
+309 FENEREIWSILSIAV
-324 KEALGKFHV
+324 KEALGKFNV
-333 VPSIDFDTADS
+333 APSIDFDTTDS
-344 IDIPVAGQ
+344 IDIPVATKTDG
-352 SNALPEMPKVV
+352 AIPEMPKVT
-363 FNPDYNPFASIK
+363 FNPNYNPFQS
-375 TSDRSTQNYSIQ
+375 SGSSNNYT
-387 SQSAP
+387 SQSHSTP
-392 RNWQKLFEVR
+392 RNWKDLFEGSRPTAQTVQSQMDYNTSDMFEEDMKNGSSIHSSLLTSHSSF
-402 SEDLGV
+402 SED
-408 RCYLSDQSD
+408 S
-417 LSDSSDN
+417 
-424 FKCTEKLSTL
+424 F
-434 NSCDKR
+434 
-440 EQSNLFE
+440 
-447 LQSEPTVLS
+447 
-456 RMAKNTRIMREAN
+456 
-469 NFQLSTTNEESL
+469 

-487 LCVSMKSGLMIVDVQ
+487 LCVPMKSGLMFIDVQ

-512 LLAQVEKSG
+512 LLSQVERST

-535 TMDDKYIFTEIELE
+535 SLEDKCLFTEIEME
-549 LKSVGFEFTEFGKSM
+549 LRAVGFEIAEFGKSM
-564 YSIEGIPAMLSEG
+564 YRIEGIPALLSEG
-577 ADVLKILETIL
+577 VDTIKILETIIE
-588 SEVKVSACSVSSQ
+588 EVKSSGVGVSDSIHRI
-601 LYQTIA
+601 IA
-607 NIISQNEAGMR
+607 NIISQNEATIR
-618 LKRNMTVEE
+618 IKRNISPEE
-627 RNSLIGQ
+627 RNSLIAQ

-648 KIINILSDDDF
+648 KIINTLTDDVIDSMF
-659 AKMWN
+659 

>member
-27 VVKELVEN
+27 VIKELVEN

-44 KVIIKGAGRT
+44 KVVVKGAGRT

-110 ELRTRRNT
+110 ELRTRRNG

-124 IEIEGSQL
+124 IEIEGSKL
-132 VRQELEQCAVG
+132 LRQEMEQCAVG
-143 TQILIKNLFFN
+143 TQFLIKNLFFN

-170 NILQEMSR
+170 NIMQEMSR

-195 LVYDLPIS
+195 LVYDLPIAS
-203 LFKQRIVALCGRK
+203 FKQRIVALCGRK

-224 VDVEVNTTLV
+224 VNVEVNTTLV

-244 SAGRNPHQ
+244 SAGRNPQQ

-266 RRAVIQAYDR
+266 RRAVMQAYER
-276 MIATEDAPLF
+276 MISAEDAPQF

-309 FENEREIWSIITIAI
+309 FENEREIWSIISIAV
-324 KEALGKFHV
+324 KEALGKFNV
-333 VPSIDFDTADS
+333 APSIDFDTTDS
-344 IDIPVAGQ
+344 IDIPVAGG
-352 SNALPEMPKVV
+352 SGNAMPEMPKVT
-363 FNPDYNPFASIK
+363 FNPNYNPFSNTQK
-375 TSDRSTQNYSIQ
+375 TSIS

-392 RNWQKLFEVR
+392 RNWKDLFEVR
-402 SEDLGV
+402 NEELGV
-408 RCYLSDQSD
+408 RCETTQSKNILVD
-417 LSDSSDN
+417 KDFQSVFNSQLETQFIASLQD
-424 FKCTEKLSTL
+424 TL
-434 NSCDKR
+434 
-440 EQSNLFE
+440 
-447 LQSEPTVLS
+447 
-456 RMAKNTRIMREAN
+456 I
-469 NFQLSTTNEESL
+469 
-481 LYKNRY
+481 YKNRY
-487 LCVSMKSGLMIVDVQ
+487 LCVPMKSGLMMIDVQ
-502 RAITRICYDN
+502 RAFARIYYDS
-512 LLAQVEKSG
+512 LLTQVEKNS

-535 TMDDKYIFTEIELE
+535 SLEDKCLFTEIEIE
-549 LKSVGFEFTEFGKSM
+549 LKAVGFEIAEFGKSM
-564 YSIEGIPAMLSEG
+564 YRIEGVPAMLSEG
-577 ADVLKILETIL
+577 ADVIKILENIVGEIKI
-588 SEVKVSACSVSSQ
+588 SGCDVSQKVHQ
-601 LYQTIA
+601 IIA
-607 NIISQNEAGMR
+607 NTISQSESR
-618 LKRNMTVEE
+618 LRIDRTMTIEE
-627 RNSLIGQ
+627 RNSLLAQ
-634 LFASSNPNNTPDGR
+634 LFASSNPNNAPDGR
-648 KIINILSDDDF
+648 KITNVLSDDIIESMF
-659 AKMWN
+659 

>member
-35 SIDAGASLI
+35 SIDAGATLI

-59 DDGKGMSATDA
+59 DDGKGMSPTDA

-84 SSDLFALTTMGFRG
+84 SADLFALTTMGFRG

-110 ELRTRRNT
+110 ELRTRRNC

-124 IEIEGSQL
+124 IEIEGSQV
-132 VRQELEQCAVG
+132 VRQEVEQCAVG
-143 TQILIKNLFFN
+143 TQFLIKNLFFN

-195 LVYDLPIS
+195 LVYDLPVAS
-203 LFKQRIVALCGRK
+203 FKQRIVALCGRK

-224 VDVEVNTTLV
+224 VDVDVNTMLV
-234 KLTGYVGTPQ
+234 KISGYVGTPQ
-244 SAGRNPHQ
+244 SAGRNPQQ

-266 RRAVIQAYDR
+266 RRAVLQAYER
-276 MIATEDAPLF
+276 MISVEDAPQF

-309 FENEREIWSIITIAI
+309 FENEREIWSILSIAV
-324 KEALGKFHV
+324 KEALGKFNV
-333 VPSIDFDTADS
+333 APSIDFDTTDS
-344 IDIPVAGQ
+344 IDIPVATRTDG
-352 SNALPEMPKVV
+352 AIPEMPKVT
-363 FNPDYNPFASIK
+363 FNPNYNPFQSSGSSSNNYTAQSHSTPRNWK
-375 TSDRSTQNYSIQ
+375 DLFEGSRPTAQTVQSQMDYNTSDMFEEDMKNGSSIQ
-387 SQSAP
+387 SSLLTP
-392 RNWQKLFEVR
+392 HSSF
-402 SEDLGV
+402 SED
-408 RCYLSDQSD
+408 S
-417 LSDSSDN
+417 
-424 FKCTEKLSTL
+424 F
-434 NSCDKR
+434 
-440 EQSNLFE
+440 
-447 LQSEPTVLS
+447 
-456 RMAKNTRIMREAN
+456 
-469 NFQLSTTNEESL
+469 

-487 LCVSMKSGLMIVDVQ
+487 LCVPMKSGLMFIDVQ

-512 LLAQVEKSG
+512 LLSQVERST

-535 TMDDKYIFTEIELE
+535 SLEDKCLFTEIEME
-549 LKSVGFEFTEFGKSM
+549 LRAVGFEIAEFGKSM
-564 YSIEGIPAMLSEG
+564 YRIEGIPALLSEG
-577 ADVLKILETIL
+577 VDTIKILETIIE
-588 SEVKVSACSVSSQ
+588 EVKSSGVGVSDSIHRI
-601 LYQTIA
+601 IA
-607 NIISQNEAGMR
+607 NIISQNEATIR
-618 LKRNMTVEE
+618 IKRNISPEE
-627 RNSLIGQ
+627 RNSLIAQ

-648 KIINILSDDDF
+648 KIINTLTDDVIDSMF
-659 AKMWN
+659 

>member
-35 SIDAGASLI
+35 SIDAGATLI

-59 DDGKGMSATDA
+59 DDGKGMSSTDA

-84 SSDLFALTTMGFRG
+84 SADLFALTTMGFRG

-110 ELRTRRNT
+110 ELRTRRNC

-124 IEIEGSQL
+124 IEIEGSQV
-132 VRQELEQCAVG
+132 VRQEVEQCAVG
-143 TQILIKNLFFN
+143 TQFLIKNLFFN

-195 LVYDLPIS
+195 LVYDLPVAS
-203 LFKQRIVALCGRK
+203 FKQRIVALCGRK

-224 VDVEVNTTLV
+224 VDVDVNTMLV
-234 KLTGYVGTPQ
+234 KISGYVGTPQ
-244 SAGRNPHQ
+244 SAGRNPQQ

-266 RRAVIQAYDR
+266 RRAVLQAYER
-276 MIATEDAPLF
+276 MISAEDAPQF

-309 FENEREIWSIITIAI
+309 FENEREIWSILSIAV
-324 KEALGKFHV
+324 KEALGKFNV
-333 VPSIDFDTADS
+333 APSIDFDTTDS
-344 IDIPVAGQ
+344 IDIPVATKTDG
-352 SNALPEMPKVV
+352 AIPEMPKVT
-363 FNPDYNPFASIK
+363 FNPNYNPFQSSGSSSNNYTAQSH
-375 TSDRSTQNYSIQ
+375 ST
-387 SQSAP
+387 P
-392 RNWQKLFEVR
+392 RNWKDLFEGSRPTAQTVQSQMDYNTSDMFEEDMKNGSSIHSSLLTPHSSF
-402 SEDLGV
+402 SED
-408 RCYLSDQSD
+408 S
-417 LSDSSDN
+417 
-424 FKCTEKLSTL
+424 F
-434 NSCDKR
+434 
-440 EQSNLFE
+440 
-447 LQSEPTVLS
+447 
-456 RMAKNTRIMREAN
+456 
-469 NFQLSTTNEESL
+469 

-487 LCVSMKSGLMIVDVQ
+487 LCVPMKSGLMFIDVQ

-512 LLAQVEKSG
+512 LLSQVERST

-535 TMDDKYIFTEIELE
+535 SLEDKCLFTEIEME
-549 LKSVGFEFTEFGKSM
+549 LRAVGFEIAEFGKSM
-564 YSIEGIPAMLSEG
+564 YRIEGIPALLSEG
-577 ADVLKILETIL
+577 VDTIKILETIIE
-588 SEVKVSACSVSSQ
+588 EVKSSGVGVSDSIHRI
-601 LYQTIA
+601 IA
-607 NIISQNEAGMR
+607 NIISQNEATIR
-618 LKRNMTVEE
+618 IKRNISPEE
-627 RNSLIGQ
+627 RNSLIAQ

-648 KIINILSDDDF
+648 KIINTLTDDVIDSMF
-659 AKMWN
+659 

>member
-27 VVKELVEN
+27 VIKELVEN

-44 KVIIKGAGRT
+44 KVVVKGAGRT

-84 SSDLFALTTMGFRG
+84 SADLFALTTMGFRG

-110 ELRTRRNT
+110 ELRTRRNG

-124 IEIEGSQL
+124 IEIEGSKL
-132 VRQELEQCAVG
+132 LRQEMEQCAVG
-143 TQILIKNLFFN
+143 TQFLIKNLFFN

-170 NILQEMSR
+170 NIMQEMSR

-195 LVYDLPIS
+195 LVYDLPIAS
-203 LFKQRIVALCGRK
+203 FKQRIVALCGRK

-224 VDVEVNTTLV
+224 VNVEVNTTLV

-266 RRAVIQAYDR
+266 RRAVMQAYER
-276 MIATEDAPLF
+276 MISAEDAPQF

-309 FENEREIWSIITIAI
+309 FENEREIWSIISIAV
-324 KEALGKFHV
+324 KEALGKFNV
-333 VPSIDFDTADS
+333 APSIDFDTTDS
-344 IDIPVAGQ
+344 IDIPVAGGLG
-352 SNALPEMPKVV
+352 NVIPEMPKVT
-363 FNPDYNPFASIK
+363 FNPNYNPFSNTQK
-375 TSDRSTQNYSIQ
+375 TSIS

-392 RNWQKLFEVR
+392 RNWKDLFEVR
-402 SEDLGV
+402 NEELGV
-408 RCYLSDQSD
+408 RSETTQSKNILVD
-417 LSDSSDN
+417 KDFQSVFNSQLETQFIASLQD
-424 FKCTEKLSTL
+424 TL
-434 NSCDKR
+434 
-440 EQSNLFE
+440 
-447 LQSEPTVLS
+447 
-456 RMAKNTRIMREAN
+456 I
-469 NFQLSTTNEESL
+469 
-481 LYKNRY
+481 YKNRY
-487 LCVSMKSGLMIVDVQ
+487 LCVPMKSGLMMIDVQ
-502 RAITRICYDN
+502 RAFARIYYDS
-512 LLAQVEKSG
+512 LLTQVEKNS

-535 TMDDKYIFTEIELE
+535 SLEDKCLFTEIELE
-549 LKSVGFEFTEFGKSM
+549 LKAVGFEIAEFGKSM
-564 YSIEGIPAMLSEG
+564 YRIEGVPAMLSEG
-577 ADVLKILETIL
+577 ADVIKILENIVGEIKI
-588 SEVKVSACSVSSQ
+588 SGCDVSQKVHQ
-601 LYQTIA
+601 IIA
-607 NIISQNEAGMR
+607 NTISQSESR
-618 LKRNMTVEE
+618 LRIDRTMTIEE
-627 RNSLIGQ
+627 RNSLLAQ
-634 LFASSNPNNTPDGR
+634 LFASSNPNNAPDGR
-648 KIINILSDDDF
+648 KITNVLSDDIIESMF
-659 AKMWN
+659 

>member
-27 VVKELVEN
+27 VIKELVEN

-44 KVIIKGAGRT
+44 KVVVKGAGRT

-110 ELRTRRNT
+110 ELRTRRNG

-124 IEIEGSQL
+124 IEIEGSKL
-132 VRQELEQCAVG
+132 LRQEMEQCAVG
-143 TQILIKNLFFN
+143 TQFLIKNLFFN

-170 NILQEMSR
+170 NIMQEMSR

-195 LVYDLPIS
+195 LVYDLPIAS
-203 LFKQRIVALCGRK
+203 FKQRIVALCGRK

-224 VDVEVNTTLV
+224 VNVEVNTTLV

-266 RRAVIQAYDR
+266 RRAVMQAYER
-276 MIATEDAPLF
+276 MISAEDAPQF

-309 FENEREIWSIITIAI
+309 FENEREIWSIISIAV
-324 KEALGKFHV
+324 KEALGKFNV
-333 VPSIDFDTADS
+333 APSIDFDTTDS
-344 IDIPVAGQ
+344 IDIPVAGG
-352 SNALPEMPKVV
+352 SGNAMPEMPKVT
-363 FNPDYNPFASIK
+363 FNPNYNPFSNTQK
-375 TSDRSTQNYSIQ
+375 TSIS

-392 RNWQKLFEVR
+392 RNWKDLFEVR
-402 SEDLGV
+402 NEELGV
-408 RCYLSDQSD
+408 RSETTQSKNILVD
-417 LSDSSDN
+417 KDFQSVFNSQLETQFIASLQD
-424 FKCTEKLSTL
+424 TL
-434 NSCDKR
+434 
-440 EQSNLFE
+440 
-447 LQSEPTVLS
+447 
-456 RMAKNTRIMREAN
+456 I
-469 NFQLSTTNEESL
+469 
-481 LYKNRY
+481 YKNRY
-487 LCVSMKSGLMIVDVQ
+487 LCVPMKSGLMMIDVQ
-502 RAITRICYDN
+502 RAFARIYYDS
-512 LLAQVEKSG
+512 LLTQVEKNS

-535 TMDDKYIFTEIELE
+535 SLEDKCLFTEIEIE
-549 LKSVGFEFTEFGKSM
+549 LKAVGFEIAEFGKSM
-564 YSIEGIPAMLSEG
+564 YRIEGVPAMLSEG
-577 ADVLKILETIL
+577 ADVIKILENIVGEIKI
-588 SEVKVSACSVSSQ
+588 SGCDVSQKVHQ
-601 LYQTIA
+601 IIA
-607 NIISQNEAGMR
+607 NTISQSESR
-618 LKRNMTVEE
+618 LRIDRTMTIEE
-627 RNSLIGQ
+627 RNSLLAQ
-634 LFASSNPNNTPDGR
+634 LFASSNPNNAPDGR
-648 KIINILSDDDF
+648 KITNVLSDDIIESMF
-659 AKMWN
+659 